1 MRKFVYENPEMEIIT
16 FTTQDVIEASGSGS
30 GGSDSGDSSV
40 TEESEQPVLP
50 WD

>member
-16 FTTQDVIEASGSGS
+16 FKTQDVIEASGSGS
-30 GGSDSGDSSV
+30 GDSGV